1 MKIAVA
7 SKSGSEVDQ
16 HFGHAERFLLYEF
29 NQGSP
34 LPVGEVAV
42 EKFCSFDPDHP
53 FRHRQFDAIVAALA
67 GCQAVVTAMIGEYP
81 LQELEKA
88 GLRHIVASGP
98 IDEALRAAHGELCG
112 CACAG
117 SKQGCRQES

>member
-7 SKSGSEVDQ
+7 SKTGIEVDQ

-29 NQGSP
+29 NQGAP
-34 LPVGEVAV
+34 QPVGEVAV
-42 EKFCSFDPDHP
+42 EKFCSFDTDHP

-67 GCQAVVTAMIGEYP
+67 GCQAVVTAMIGDYP

-88 GLRHIVASGP
+88 GLKHVVASGP
-98 IDEALRAAHGELCG
+98 IDAALRAAHGKLCG
-112 CACAG
+112 CACSG
-117 SKQGCRQES
+117 RKKGCHQES